1 MQQPYSILA
10 APKFVTGRGSV
21 SFFASLGKKKIGIIR
36 GGRSYNDALKQ
47 TIEKLAGESGA
58 QIRYLAQI
66 RNEPYIEDIFSCM
79 EEIRNFE
86 PDMILAIG
94 GGSVLDTAKA
104 IHLFYENP
112 NMKFE
117 DALIPF
123 TLPALGKKAIHVS
136 VPTTSGTGSEATS
149 VAVFIDP
156 ETQVKQLLLD
166 NHLIPHYAILDADL
180 TDSLPDP
187 IRIATA
193 MDALTHA
200 IEAST
205 AKNASVMTQAIA
217 LEAALD
223 ILEHLKEALTSCSD
237 RALQALARE
246 KIHIASAMAGTA
258 ITNSCTGLAHS
269 YDHPGPAFGKAH
281 GSICGLMLPYT
292 MALCGPHP
300 NYAVLAKRLGYT
312 GNEKELSQSLADH
325 LLCLRK
331 ELSLEISFKEM
342 GIPEDVYFEWVP
354 KWADCSIPAM
364 ATQMSP
370 AAMDA
375 EKGRALYDAC
385 YFGKSPVL

>member
-1 MQQPYSILA
+1 MQPYSILA
-10 APKFVTGRGSV
+10 TPQFVSGRGSI
-21 SFFASLGKKKIGIIR
+21 SFFASLGKKRIGIIK
-36 GGRSYNDALKQ
+36 GGKSYNDSLRE
-47 TIEKLAGESGA
+47 TIEGMARESGA
-58 QIRYLAQI
+58 EICYLAQI

-79 EEIRNFE
+79 EDVRRFE

-112 NMKFE
+112 DMRFE

-123 TLPALGKKAIHVS
+123 TLPALGKKAVHIS
-136 VPTTSGTGSEATS
+136 VPTTSGTGSETTS

-156 ETQVKQLLLD
+156 VTQVKKLLLD

-180 TDSLPDP
+180 TDSLPDS

-217 LEAALD
+217 LEAAID
-223 ILEHLKEALTSCSD
+223 ILENLNAALSTCTD
-237 RALQALARE
+237 TGAQALARE
-246 KIHIASAMAGTA
+246 KIHIASALAGTA

-281 GSICGLMLPYT
+281 GGVCGLMLPYT
-292 MALCGPHP
+292 MVLCGAHP
-300 NYAVLAKRLGYT
+300 NYAALAKRLGYE
-312 GNEKELSQSLADH
+312 GSGHALSQKLADH
-325 LLCLRK
+325 LMELRK
-331 ELSLEISFKEM
+331 RLGLEVSFQEM
-342 GIPEDVYFEWVP
+342 GMDKDVYFEKVP
-354 KWADCSIPAM
+354 FWASGSLNAM
-364 ATQMSP
+364 ATVMSP
-370 AAMDA
+370 AEMTVPMG
-375 EKGRALYDAC
+375 EKLYHDC
-385 YFGKSPVL
+385 YYGVYPVL